1 MLPDRYKY
9 WVNKLID
16 SFKSYDTRTRV
27 GVLIHKARKLT
38 TVQDGEKQ
46 TRVFS
51 RVTVAV
57 HVTVQM

>member
-27 GVLIHKARKLT
+27 GVLILGVRSL
-38 TVQDGEKQ
+38 
-46 TRVFS
+46 R
-51 RVTVAV
+51 TVACRQNE
-57 HVTVQM
+57 HDDGNGTHAAPAFEA